1 MKKIFLV
8 CLVALFSVAVADAQA
23 PKKGEKKTVT
33 TEFLTDID
41 CEGCA
46 KKVTNT
52 IPYEK
57 GVKDVKVDVPT
68 KTVTVTYD
76 PAKTNDEALIKAFAK
91 IKINASAGC
100 NGECCGHDHK
110 AEKKECTDA
119 CCEGHDHKAEK
130 KECTDACCEGHDHK
144 AEKKECTDACCDGHD
159 HNHGHSHDH
168 SHKH

>member
-1 MKKIFLV
+1 MKKIITL
-8 CLVALFSVAVADAQA
+8 CLVALFSCGLATAQQPSKRA
-23 PKKGEKKTVT
+23 EKKTVT

-76 PAKTNDEALIKAFAK
+76 PAKTNDANLVKAFAK
-91 IKINASAGC
+91 IKIKAQPKA
-100 NGECCGHDHK
+100 GECTEACCGEHK
-110 AEKKECTDA
+110 HEHKGECKDGCCEKPAKREECKDD
-119 CCEGHDHKAEK
+119 CCEGHDHKHEHN
-130 KECTDACCEGHDHK
+130 HDH
-144 AEKKECTDACCDGHD
+144 GHNHNHD
-159 HNHGHSHDH
+159 HGHNHGHN
-168 SHKH
+168 HKH